1 LISGDAGVENKVV
14 DHQVDLFAEERQEL
28 LLQLLRTHGKVR
40 VEDAST
46 LFGVSLDTIRR
57 DLNRLVRAG
66 IAIRTH
72 GGALIRTK
80 PAQILAEDKTASDPK
95 STIGKTAARLVKEN
109 SLVLFDS
116 GSTSLEVAKN
126 VPVDLAFIAV
136 TNNLAVAET
145 LARRPGTTV
154 VIASGRIL
162 RNSMSIVGADVLRFL
177 RSVHADLCFLGACSI
192 GLEFGVGA
200 IEADELPIK
209 QQMVESSAKVIAL
222 AAKEK
227 FSAAAA
233 FSVCPLSSVDSII
246 TDQNPPQSL
255 LDRYQAIQVATG
267 SHN

>member
-1 LISGDAGVENKVV
+1 VKGSG
-14 DHQVDLFAEERQEL
+14 DLFAEERQAL
-28 LLQLLRTHGKVR
+28 LLEALRTHGKVR

-46 LFGVSLDTIRR
+46 LFGVSPDTIRR
-57 DLNRLVRAG
+57 DLNGLVRAG

-72 GGALIRTK
+72 GGALIMTK
-80 PAQILAEDKTASDPK
+80 PANTVAEDKTGSDPR
-95 STIGKTAARLVKEN
+95 STIGKTAASLVKEN
-109 SLVLFDS
+109 NLVLFDS

-126 VPVDLAFIAV
+126 VPAGLAFIAV
-136 TNNLAVAET
+136 TNNLSVAET

-154 VIASGRIL
+154 IIASGRIL
-162 RNSMSIVGADVLRFL
+162 KNSMSIVGGEVLPFL

-209 QQMVESSAKVIAL
+209 QQMIASSAKVIAL
-222 AAKEK
+222 AANEK

-233 FSVCPLSSVDSII
+233 FSVCPLSAVDSII

-255 LDRYQAIQVATG
+255 LDSYQAIRVATAAPE
-267 SHN
+267 

>member
-1 LISGDAGVENKVV
+1 ME
-14 DHQVDLFAEERQEL
+14 HQVDLFAEERQEL

-46 LFGVSLDTIRR
+46 LFGVSPDTIRR
-57 DLNRLVRAG
+57 DLNGLVRAG

-80 PAQILAEDKTASDPK
+80 PANTVAEDKTGSDPK
-95 STIGKTAARLVKEN
+95 STIGKTAASLVKEN

-116 GSTSLEVAKN
+116 GSTSLEVAKS
-126 VPVDLAFIAV
+126 VPAGLAFIAV
-136 TNNLAVAET
+136 TNNLAVGET

-154 VIASGRIL
+154 IIASGRIL
-162 RNSMSIVGADVLRFL
+162 KNSMSIVGGEVLPFL

-209 QQMVESSAKVIAL
+209 QQMIESSAKVIAL

-233 FSVCPLSSVDSII
+233 FSVCPLSAVDSII

-255 LDRYQAIQVATG
+255 LDGYQAIQIATVAPK
-267 SHN
+267 

>member
-1 LISGDAGVENKVV
+1 MKVSG
-14 DHQVDLFAEERQEL
+14 DLFAEERQAL
-28 LLQLLRTHGKVR
+28 LLEALRTHGKVR

-46 LFGVSLDTIRR
+46 LFGVSPDTIRR
-57 DLNRLVRAG
+57 DLNGLVRAG

-80 PAQILAEDKTASDPK
+80 PAKTVAKDKTGLDPK
-95 STIGKTAARLVKEN
+95 STIGKTAASLVKES

-126 VPVDLAFIAV
+126 VPVGLAFIAV

-154 VIASGRIL
+154 IIASGRIL
-162 RNSMSIVGADVLRFL
+162 KNSMSIVGGDVLRFL

-192 GLEFGVGA
+192 GLESGVGA

-209 QQMVESSAKVIAL
+209 QQMIESSAKVIAL

-233 FSVCPLSSVDSII
+233 FSVCPLSAVDSII
-246 TDQNPPQSL
+246 TDQNPQQSL
-255 LDRYQAIQVATG
+255 LDRYQAIQIATVTPG
-267 SHN
+267 

>member
-1 LISGDAGVENKVV
+1 VEHK
-14 DHQVDLFAEERQEL
+14 VDLFAEERQEL

-46 LFGVSLDTIRR
+46 LFGVSPDTIRR
-57 DLNRLVRAG
+57 DLNGLVRAG

-80 PAQILAEDKTASDPK
+80 TANTVAEDKTASDPK
-95 STIGKTAARLVKEN
+95 STIGKTAASLVKEN

-116 GSTSLEVAKN
+116 GSTSLEVAKS
-126 VPVDLAFIAV
+126 VPAGLAFIAV

-154 VIASGRIL
+154 ILASGRIL
-162 RNSMSIVGADVLRFL
+162 KNSLSIVGGEVLPFL

-209 QQMVESSAKVIAL
+209 QQMIESSAKVIAL

-233 FSVCPLSSVDSII
+233 FSVCPLSAVDSII

-255 LDRYQAIQVATG
+255 LDGYQAIQIATVAPK
-267 SHN
+267 